1 MKSKFRR
8 LERRWGNVG
17 ERISEDVLSL
27 HNTFTELVKKPT
39 GIFNTM
45 ILIKSKDTKGDF
57 QTQCI
62 CLTEWQR

>member
-27 HNTFTELVKKPT
+27 HNTFTELVKNS
-39 GIFNTM
+39 GIFNTI
-45 ILIKSKDTKGDF
+45 ILIKTKVTKGDF